1 MNYKT
6 KTAYLF
12 LFPTVVIV
20 ISLLISPVFSGIGMS
35 FFKERLSG
43 ELKFMG
49 IDNFI
54 ILFNDPRFINNITL
68 TFVYIFGVVILS
80 TPLAYISAIIITTKL
95 KAIKFFR
102 PIFLLPWIVA
112 PVVSATLL
120 FTMTDPSMGFLNEVF
135 SFFAGE
141 ETYIRTDPVYS
152 MVVVILHSFWR
163 SFPFMMIFLA
173 AGISS
178 IPKEIYDAA
187 IVDGANIFQR
197 FFYMTFPLTKLHL
210 SMVILM
216 ISMWTMQDA
225 ESIYALTG
233 GGPGYSTEVL
243 AVRLLKEAFINF
255 NMYKGAVIGVVFIL
269 ISIIFVILYVLNTKS
284 IRNV

>member
-1 MNYKT
+1 
-6 KTAYLF
+6 
-12 LFPTVVIV
+12 
-20 ISLLISPVFSGIGMS
+20 MS

>member
-1 MNYKT
+1 MTHKT

-12 LFPTVVIV
+12 LLPTVIIV
-20 ISLLISPVFSGIGMS
+20 SSLLISPVFTGITMS
-35 FFKERLSG
+35 LFKESLSG
-43 ELKFMG
+43 DLKFMG
-49 IDNFI
+49 IDNFTL
-54 ILFNDPRFINNITL
+54 LFKDTRFINNIKL
-68 TFVYIFGVVILS
+68 TFIYIFGVVFLS

-102 PIFLLPWIVA
+102 PVFLLPWITA

-120 FTMTDPSMGFLNEVF
+120 TTMTDPSMGFLNDVF
-135 SFFAGE
+135 SFITGE
-141 ETYIRTDPVYS
+141 EIYIRTDPFYS
-152 MVVVILHSFWR
+152 MFIVILHSFWR

-178 IPKEIYDAA
+178 ISNEIYDAA
-187 IVDGANIFQR
+187 IIDGANIFQR
-197 FFYMTFPLTKLHL
+197 FFYLTLPLTKLHL

-225 ESIYALTG
+225 ESVYALTG
-233 GGPGYSTEVL
+233 GGPGYSTEVM

-255 NMYKGAVIGVVFIL
+255 NMYKGAVIGVVFVL
-269 ISIIFVILYVLNTKS
+269 ISILFIFLYVLNTKS
-284 IRNV
+284 LKND